1 MPALARTVAH
11 PPPPPPPLLLPS
23 QAADPGRRHW
33 QSEAA
38 GPGGPQAA
46 SGAAVSERWRTGPA
60 AHHVV
65 SYWRR
70 PSQTRSKPKEAH
82 CTRRRKRRR
91 GTMPRRPCAVCRA
104 EFNCP
109 ASFRRKAPKCSGWAG
124 ATRTPANAGHCR
136 PATRVTRRR
145 IRRLSANDASI
156 SSLKH
161 VYLVTGTYVM
171 VEDYSYLRLLLPPTF
186 IEPRPASC
194 GGGSGSVF
202 GKQRA
207 ATV

>member
-1 MPALARTVAH
+1 MRSENETRRGVPALARTVAH

-46 SGAAVSERWRTGPA
+46 SGAAVSVLVPRWEQGQR
-60 AHHVV
+60 VV
-65 SYWRR
+65 SCWRR
-70 PSQTRSKPKEAH
+70 PSQTRSKPEEAH
-82 CTRRRKRRR
+82 RARRRKRRR
-91 GTMPRRPCAVCRA
+91 GTMPRRTCAVCRA

-109 ASFRRKAPKCSGWAG
+109 ASFRGKAPKCSG
-124 ATRTPANAGHCR
+124 CR
-136 PATRVTRRR
+136 PAQHERRPLPAGDEGYKEA

-186 IEPRPASC
+186 IVSFASIPR
-194 GGGSGSVF
+194 
-202 GKQRA
+202 
-207 ATV
+207 